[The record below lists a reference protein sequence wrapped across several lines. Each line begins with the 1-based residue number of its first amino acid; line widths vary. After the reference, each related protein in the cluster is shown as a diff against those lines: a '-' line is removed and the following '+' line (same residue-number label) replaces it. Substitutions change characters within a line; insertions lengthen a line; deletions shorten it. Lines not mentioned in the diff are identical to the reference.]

1 MAERRQVPR
10 YLFSGP
16 AQLSQA
22 SSGLFSTINLK
33 TISVSGCKAEGEG
46 IPTPGQ
52 KCELRLDWEGKQF
65 QAPVEVM
72 WKNGKGEV
80 GLKFLSVDEQN
91 LKMLRNL
98 CSGLL
103 IEPLAPLPPEH
114 EKKI

>member
-10 YLFSGP
+10 YLFDGV
-16 AQLSQA
+16 AQISQA
-22 SSGLFSTINLK
+22 SGGVFSTISMK
-33 TISVSGCKAEGEG
+33 SISVSGCRAEAAGV
-46 IPTPGQ
+46 PPPGQ
-52 KCELRLDWEGKQF
+52 KCDLRLDWEGKEF

-80 GLKFLSVDEQN
+80 GLKFLSVDDQN

>member
-10 YLFSGP
+10 YMFDGV

-22 SSGLFSTINLK
+22 SSGLFSTISLK
-33 TISVSGCKAEGEG
+33 SISVSGCRAGGEG
-46 IPTPGQ
+46 VPTPGQ
-52 KCELRLDWEGKQF
+52 KCDLRIDWEGKQF

-80 GLKFLSVDEQN
+80 GLKFLSVDDQN

-98 CSGLL
+98 CSGLM
-103 IEPLAPLPPEH
+103 IEPLAQLPPED